1 MTTSMELVPTRV
13 VTSSE
18 SAQVTRSEAA
28 RPRLVSPVSAALA
41 LATPAVTLPMLALA
55 RHWSDSGARHSIGD
69 MVPLALGGVV
79 SLAGAAFTRDDPLL
93 AGTCVAVTGSCLAV
107 GTMAYPSGLAEPLIT
122 TLMATVFGWML
133 TRRTARKIQEA
144 KEERADRQAGR
155 ESAERIAAMDGHT
168 QLGVASIA
176 GETKIRVAQIR
187 GETALGVADRHVI
200 AATGGHG
207 FTVEQLAQAEAHRR
221 TLDAAPAPRAIEA
234 GLASADAQWSGLVAA
249 LGLEQQRS

>member
-1 MTTSMELVPTRV
+1 MTMSMELVPTRV

-18 SAQVTRSEAA
+18 SAQVTQSEAA

-69 MVPLALGGVV
+69 MVPLALGGVL
-79 SLAGAAFTRDDPLL
+79 SLAGAAFTRDEPLL
-93 AGTCVAVTGSCLAV
+93 AGTCVAVAGSCLAV

-122 TLMATVFGWML
+122 TLMATVFGWAL
-133 TRRTARKIQEA
+133 TRRTARKAHEA

-155 ESAERIAAMDGHT
+155 DSAERIAAMDGHT
-168 QLGVASIA
+168 QLGVASIQ
-176 GETKIRVAQIR
+176 GESAIRVAQIQ
-187 GETALGVADRHVI
+187 GQAALGVADRNVI
-200 AATGGHG
+200 AATGGGHG

-221 TLDAAPAPRAIEA
+221 TLDAAPAPVAIEA
-234 GLASADAQWSGLVAA
+234 GPASADAQWSGLVAA
-249 LGLEQQRS
+249 LGLEQQH